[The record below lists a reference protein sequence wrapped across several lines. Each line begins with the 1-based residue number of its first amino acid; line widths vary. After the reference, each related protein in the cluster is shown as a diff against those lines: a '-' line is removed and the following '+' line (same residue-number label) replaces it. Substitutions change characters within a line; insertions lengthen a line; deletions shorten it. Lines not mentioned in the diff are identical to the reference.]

1 MSLVWTTQQVSV
13 FSSRDFLSEE
23 GLLFP
28 LFRFCFG
35 LSDTTFFFYF
45 QKKLDALRVYR
56 RSEKPPRVEEKGML
70 ETNFNTLQTKL
81 RLGNRP
87 AYLPTE
93 GKMIS
98 VSTFLSVK
106 SCCSMTYPYPPKE
119 GVFWLNSTPLWK
131 FQLNFILFWLLRPP
145 HSHHLKISNDLPWG
159 GDGYFLQPHIKSI
172 S

>member
-1 MSLVWTTQQVSV
+1 MCILYLFCSFHKYS
-13 FSSRDFLSEE
+13 FL
-23 GLLFP
+23 LQ
-28 LFRFCFG
+28 
-35 LSDTTFFFYF
+35 

-98 VSTFLSVK
+98 VSSVHELYNDKLNIFLVS
-106 SCCSMTYPYPPKE
+106 
-119 GVFWLNSTPLWK
+119 
-131 FQLNFILFWLLRPP
+131 
-145 HSHHLKISNDLPWG
+145 
-159 GDGYFLQPHIKSI
+159 FL
-172 S
+172 

>member
-1 MSLVWTTQQVSV
+1 MELFSLS
-13 FSSRDFLSEE
+13 LS
-23 GLLFP
+23 L
-28 LFRFCFG
+28 
-35 LSDTTFFFYF
+35 

-98 VSTFLSVK
+98 VS
-106 SCCSMTYPYPPKE
+106 
-119 GVFWLNSTPLWK
+119 N
-131 FQLNFILFWLLRPP
+131 
-145 HSHHLKISNDLPWG
+145 
-159 GDGYFLQPHIKSI
+159 
-172 S
+172 